1 MRNFVLK
8 KKKVQSFID
17 EIFPFFSKKIEKCIR
32 RKLKFLIELELFNI
46 SRFAFRD
53 REIFRSRCK
62 IEPDPRTESRN
73 RVYQRGFRLAT
84 TGTAACHG
92 VGDETS

>member
-1 MRNFVLK
+1 MRYFH
-8 KKKVQSFID
+8 
-17 EIFPFFSKKIEKCIR
+17 FFQTTFKEKCIR
-32 RKLKFLIELELFNI
+32 RKLKFLIDLELFNI